1 MFQHTVKPGSYVWKF
16 HRPPPRRPPARRSD
30 IVEMDALYQM
40 FEHLEELEDYT
51 PGDLD
56 IEGLNPLEMQFLLMQ
71 LGFDPSDSSDDEL
84 NY

>member
-1 MFQHTVKPGSYVWKF
+1 
-16 HRPPPRRPPARRSD
+16 
-30 IVEMDALYQM
+30 MDALYQM

-84 NY
+84 NF

>member
-16 HRPPPRRPPARRSD
+16 HRPPPRRCD
-30 IVEMDALYQM
+30 IVRMDSLYEMFDR
-40 FEHLEELEDYT
+40 LEELEDYT

-56 IEGLNPLEMQFLLMQ
+56 IPLEVQLLLMQ
-71 LGFDPSDSSDDEL
+71 LGLCPSDSSDDEL